1 MTDFT
6 APSGWCSISVLF
18 TLEEKH
24 VHFLTVCVS
33 LVIKLRR
40 VSMSVS
46 KDGGKKVGHRIHSS
60 ERKLI
65 STGFS
70 SQPVMVIRTYYFT
83 V

>member
-46 KDGGKKVGHRIHSS
+46 KDGEESGA
-60 ERKLI
+60 
-65 STGFS
+65 
-70 SQPVMVIRTYYFT
+70 
-83 V
+83 